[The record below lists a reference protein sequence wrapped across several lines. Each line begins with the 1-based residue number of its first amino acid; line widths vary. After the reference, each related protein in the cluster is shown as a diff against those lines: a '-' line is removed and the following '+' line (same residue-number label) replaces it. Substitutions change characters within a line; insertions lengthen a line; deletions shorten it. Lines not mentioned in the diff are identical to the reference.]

1 MQTKQQS
8 IMKEQKIINHTPEI
22 EAYLKSIRKY
32 KTMTRA
38 EEKALFEEYQ
48 TATPA
53 RKAQIV
59 DAIVKANQRFVF
71 SMAKSYAKGD
81 DKKIMDFVSEGNI
94 GLVKSID
101 TFDYTKDFKF
111 ISYAV
116 WGIKQHMT
124 NFAETQNKFMKN
136 ANNKKIGNKVLKIK
150 AAFFQEFHR
159 DPTVDEIK
167 EELEKQ
173 GVKIK
178 KDSDLEDVV
187 QNSIDSV
194 WGDEAR
200 FENNPR
206 YVQHS
211 AVDNE
216 YEKEIE
222 AEENSNT
229 VNKLLKGLDERSAEI
244 IKMLFGIGY
253 DSPMDVE
260 AVAERM
266 NLTTTR
272 IGQIRNAA
280 LKKMK
285 TYAETA

>member
-1 MQTKQQS
+1 
-8 IMKEQKIINHTPEI
+8 MKEQKIINHTPEI
-22 EAYLKSIRKY
+22 EAYLKTIRKY
-32 KTMTRA
+32 GPMTKA

-48 TATPA
+48 TADAA
-53 RKAQIV
+53 RKDQIV
-59 DAIVKANQRFVF
+59 DKIVKENQKFVF
-71 SMAKSYAKGD
+71 SEAKKYAKGD
-81 DKKIMDFVSEGNI
+81 ENKILDFVSEGNI
-94 GLVKSID
+94 GLVKAIE

-116 WGIKQHMT
+116 WSIKQHMT
-124 NFAETQNKFMKN
+124 NFAQTQNKFMKN
-136 ANNKKIGNKVLKIK
+136 ANSAKIGNKVLKIK

-206 YVQHS
+206 YIQHS
-211 AVDNE
+211 AVDND
-216 YEKEIE
+216 YEKEVE
-222 AEENSNT
+222 AEDNSDK
-229 VNKLLKGLDERSAEI
+229 VSKLLRGLDERSAEI

-253 DSPMDVE
+253 DSPMDIE

-266 NLTTTR
+266 GLTTTR
-272 IGQIRNAA
+272 IGQLRNAA
-280 LKKMK
+280 LKKMRA
-285 TYAETA
+285 YAETA

>member
-1 MQTKQQS
+1 
-8 IMKEQKIINHTPEI
+8 MKRIAIVT
-22 EAYLKSIRKY
+22 A
-32 KTMTRA
+32 TRA
-38 EEKALFEEYQ
+38 EYGLLSPAIRELRKRENDELRVDLIVTGTHLSEKY
-48 TATPA
+48 
-53 RKAQIV
+53 
-59 DAIVKANQRFVF
+59 
-71 SMAKSYAKGD
+71 G
-81 DKKIMDFVSEGNI
+81 
-94 GLVKSID
+94 
-101 TFDYTKDFKF
+101 
-111 ISYAV
+111 
-116 WGIKQHMT
+116 MT
-124 NFAETQNKFMKN
+124 
-136 ANNKKIGNKVLKIK
+136 I
-150 AAFFQEFHR
+150 
-159 DPTVDEIK
+159 DEIK

-229 VNKLLKGLDERSAEI
+229 VNKLLRGLDERSAEI

-253 DSPMDVE
+253 DSPMDIE

>member
-1 MQTKQQS
+1 
-8 IMKEQKIINHTPEI
+8 MKEQKIINHTPEI
-22 EAYLKSIRKY
+22 EAYLKTIRKY
-32 KTMTRA
+32 GPMTKA

-48 TATPA
+48 TADAA
-53 RKAQIV
+53 RKDQIV
-59 DAIVKANQRFVF
+59 DKIVKANQKFVF
-71 SMAKSYAKGD
+71 SEAKKYAKGD
-81 DKKIMDFVSEGNI
+81 ENKILDFVSEGNI
-94 GLVKSID
+94 GLVKAIE

-116 WGIKQHMT
+116 WSIKQHMT
-124 NFAETQNKFMKN
+124 NFAQTQNKFMKN
-136 ANNKKIGNKVLKIK
+136 ANSAKIGNKVLKIK

-194 WGDEAR
+194 WGDEAK

-206 YVQHS
+206 YIQHS

-229 VNKLLKGLDERSAEI
+229 VNKLLRGLDDRSAEI

-253 DSPMDVE
+253 DSPMDIE

-266 NLTTTR
+266 GLTTTR

-280 LKKMK
+280 LKKMRN
-285 TYAETA
+285 YAETA

>member
-1 MQTKQQS
+1 
-8 IMKEQKIINHTPEI
+8 MKEQKIINHTPEI

-32 KTMTRA
+32 KTMTKA

-48 TATPA
+48 SATPA

-71 SMAKSYAKGD
+71 SEAKKYAKGD
-81 DKKIMDFVSEGNI
+81 DTKILDFVSEGNI
-94 GLVKSID
+94 GLVKAID
-101 TFDYTKDFKF
+101 TFDYTKEFKF

-150 AAFFQEFHR
+150 ASFFQEFHR

-229 VNKLLKGLDERSAEI
+229 VNKLLRGLDERSAEI

-253 DSPMDVE
+253 DSPMDIE

-280 LKKMK
+280 LKKMR